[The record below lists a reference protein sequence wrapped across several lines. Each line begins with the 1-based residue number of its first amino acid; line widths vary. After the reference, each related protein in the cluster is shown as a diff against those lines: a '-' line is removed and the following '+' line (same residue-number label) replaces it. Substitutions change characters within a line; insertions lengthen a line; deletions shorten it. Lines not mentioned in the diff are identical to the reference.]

1 MTKFE
6 TMDKMNVDFVA
17 LTEEELMNVDGGLLP
32 VVVGGVVV
40 GWKVAAGV
48 TAGVI
53 AGGVAIGAAAGYF
66 ANRP

>member
-6 TMDKMNVDFVA
+6 TMDKMNTNFGA

-40 GWKVAAGV
+40 GWKVAAGLLQQLLQEV
-48 TAGVI
+48 
-53 AGGVAIGAAAGYF
+53 
-66 ANRP
+66 

>member
-6 TMDKMNVDFVA
+6 QMNNMNTNFGA
-17 LTEEELMNVDGGLLP
+17 LTEEELMNVDGGVVP
-32 VVVGGVVV
+32 IVVGGVVV

-48 TAGVI
+48 TAAVI
-53 AGGVAIGAAAGYF
+53 AGGAAIGTAAGYF

>member
-6 TMDKMNVDFVA
+6 TMDKMNTNFGA

-48 TAGVI
+48 TAG
-53 AGGVAIGAAAGYF
+53 GVAIGAAAGYF